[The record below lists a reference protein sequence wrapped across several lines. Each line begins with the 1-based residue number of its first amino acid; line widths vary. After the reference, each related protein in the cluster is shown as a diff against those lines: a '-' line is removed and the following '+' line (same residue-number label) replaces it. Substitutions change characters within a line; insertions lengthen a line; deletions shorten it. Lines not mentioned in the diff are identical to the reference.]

1 MNTENQQPKK
11 KRIRRSPEKIAS
23 LVLEAERVG
32 AAAVCRREGIAPAQ
46 LSRWKEKF
54 LSAGVQGLREMKR
67 GPKGP
72 DPEKVRSAAELERL
86 KAALVETNIELM
98 LLKKSV
104 SSGSSDR

>member
-1 MNTENQQPKK
+1 MTDQIPQKK
-11 KRIRRSPEKIAS
+11 KRIRRSPEKVAS
-23 LVLEAERVG
+23 LVLEAERAG

-54 LSAGVQGLREMKR
+54 LTGGVAALREMKR
-67 GPKGP
+67 GPRGL
-72 DPEKVRSAAELERL
+72 DPEKTRSEAELERL

>member
-1 MNTENQQPKK
+1 MNEENPKK
-11 KRIRRSPEKIAS
+11 RTRRSPEKVAS
-23 LVLEAERVG
+23 LVLEAERLG

-54 LSAGVQGLREMKR
+54 LSGGISALREMRR
-67 GPKGP
+67 GPRP
-72 DPEKVRSAAELERL
+72 DPEKERASAELERL

>member
-1 MNTENQQPKK
+1 MNEVNPTKK
-11 KRIRRSPEKIAS
+11 KRIRRSPEKVAS

-32 AAAVCRREGIAPAQ
+32 AAVVCRREAIAPSQ

-54 LSAGVQGLREMKR
+54 LTGGVSALREMKR
-67 GPKGP
+67 GPRGP
-72 DPEKVRSAAELERL
+72 DPEKVRSEAEVERL

>member
-1 MNTENQQPKK
+1 MTDQIPTKK
-11 KRIRRSPEKIAS
+11 KRIRRSPEKVAS

-54 LSAGVQGLREMKR
+54 LNGGVAALREMKR
-67 GPKGP
+67 GPRGP
-72 DPEKVRSAAELERL
+72 DPQQVRSEAELERL

>member
-1 MNTENQQPKK
+1 MNEANPTKR

-32 AAAVCRREGIAPAQ
+32 AATICRREGIAPAQ

-54 LSAGVQGLREMKR
+54 LTGGVCALREMKR

-104 SSGSSDR
+104 SSDSSDR